1 MMRPLLDGS
10 TSYGINISRPE
21 TSAFLMREY
30 GLNTPTVQPSNR
42 PTVQHLTHIQY
53 HAGIVQSGS
62 VILTTSLKH
71 ARDLGQDLRKIHG
84 KNINILIQ

>member
-30 GLNTPTVQPSNR
+30 GIDKTTIQSATPKVS
-42 PTVQHLTHIQY
+42 
-53 HAGIVQSGS
+53 
-62 VILTTSLKH
+62 
-71 ARDLGQDLRKIHG
+71 
-84 KNINILIQ
+84 